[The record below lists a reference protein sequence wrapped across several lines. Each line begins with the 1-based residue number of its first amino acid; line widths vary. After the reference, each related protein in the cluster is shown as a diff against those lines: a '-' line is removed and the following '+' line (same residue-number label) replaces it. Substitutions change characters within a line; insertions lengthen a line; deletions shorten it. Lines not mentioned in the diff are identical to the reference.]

1 MSKKLKRTI
10 LNHFLCSRVHKR
22 RLMAANL
29 NNFTNAVSKAFGNV
43 RDGAVMGGNK
53 NRVVMEH
60 TAP

>member
-1 MSKKLKRTI
+1 
-10 LNHFLCSRVHKR
+10 LCSRVHKR